1 MLACV
6 CVCLYVLFFFQ
17 VAKVCGCEMI
27 MLSDEIVNVKYQF
40 YYFDAK
46 HPESIVKQP
55 FLMFN

>member
-1 MLACV
+1 MCLCLLV
-6 CVCLYVLFFFQ
+6 CVIFFQ